1 MNEFSINTFDNLK
14 LSMASADIN
23 NPKAVVQIVHGLK
36 EHKKR
41 YYDFAAYLKDN
52 GYAVF
57 MSDNRGHGYS
67 INDDYPLGY
76 MADIHL
82 LVKDQYEIT
91 KYIKSKYENT
101 PLYMLGHSYGSMIAR
116 TYLQNYDAEI
126 SKLILSGTVAYN
138 MFVNIGLLLGKIIN
152 TLKGEKSS
160 SIILQSIADNDNI
173 SWVCSNTET
182 MAQYKSDPFC
192 TGYKYMNVSIIN
204 IFKGMKELHNI
215 KAYKCQN
222 PELKILSI
230 TGEKDPVTKSEK
242 GISDSILTL
251 KKAGY
256 KNIENIVYK
265 DMLHEVLNE
274 VDKEQVYKDV
284 LDFIEK

>member
-1 MNEFSINTFDNLK
+1 MNEFLINTFDSLK
-14 LSMASADIN
+14 ISAASAETD

-41 YYDFAAYLKDN
+41 YYDFAEYLKNN
-52 GYAVF
+52 GYTVY
-57 MSDNRGHGYS
+57 MSDNRGHGFS
-67 INDDYPLGY
+67 VNDEYPLSF

-91 KYIKSKYENT
+91 KYIKSKHKNI
-101 PLYMLGHSYGSMIAR
+101 PLYMIGHSYGSMVAR

-126 SKLILSGTVAYN
+126 DKLVLSGTVAYN
-138 MFVNIGLLLGKIIN
+138 YFVNIGLIIGRIIN
-152 TLKGEKSS
+152 TIKGEKGS
-160 SIILQSIADNDNI
+160 SIILQSFADNDDI
-173 SWVCSNTET
+173 SWVCSNPET

-192 TGYKYMNVSIIN
+192 TGYKYMNISIYN
-204 IFKGMKELHNI
+204 IFKGMKELHNVS
-215 KAYKCQN
+215 AYKCNN

-230 TGEKDPVTKSEK
+230 SGEKDPVTKGKK
-242 GISDSILTL
+242 GIADSISTL
-251 KKAGY
+251 NRIGY

-274 VDKEQVYKDV
+274 VNKEQVYKDV
-284 LDFIEK
+284 LNFLEK

>member
-1 MNEFSINTFDNLK
+1 MNEFSINTFDSLK
-14 LSMASADIN
+14 LSMASAEISS
-23 NPKAVVQIVHGLK
+23 PKAVVQIVHGLK
-36 EHKKR
+36 EHKGR
-41 YYDFAAYLKDN
+41 YYNFAEYLKNN

-67 INDDYPLGY
+67 VNNEYPLGY

-91 KYIKSKYENT
+91 KYIKSKYNNI
-101 PLYMLGHSYGSMIAR
+101 PVYMVGHSYGSMIAR

-126 SKLILSGTVAYN
+126 TKLVLSGTVAYN
-138 MFVNIGLLLGKIIN
+138 NFVNIGLILGKIIN
-152 TLKGEKSS
+152 TIRGEKGG
-160 SIILQSIADNDNI
+160 SIILQTFADNDDT
-173 SWVCSNTET
+173 SWVCSNPET

-192 TGYKYMNVSIIN
+192 TGYKYMNISIYN

-215 KAYKCQN
+215 NAYKCQN

-230 TGEKDPVTKSEK
+230 SGEKDPVTKGTK
-242 GISDSILTL
+242 GIADSILSL

-274 VDKEQVYKDV
+274 VNKEQVYKDV
-284 LDFIEK
+284 LDFLEK

>member
-1 MNEFSINTFDNLK
+1 MNEFSINTFDSLK
-14 LSMASADIN
+14 LFMASAEID
-23 NPKAVVQIVHGLK
+23 NPKAVIQIVHGLK

-41 YYDFAAYLKDN
+41 YYDFAEYLKNN
-52 GYAVF
+52 GYTVF

-67 INDDYPLGY
+67 VNDEYPLGY

-91 KYIKSKYENT
+91 KYIKSKYQNI
-101 PLYMLGHSYGSMIAR
+101 PLYMIGHSYGSMIAR
-116 TYLQNYDAEI
+116 AYLQNYDAEI
-126 SKLILSGTVAYN
+126 TKLVLSGTVAYN
-138 MFVNIGLLLGKIIN
+138 SLVNIGLMLGKIIN
-152 TLKGEKSS
+152 TIKGKKGS
-160 SIILQSIADNDNI
+160 SIILQTLADNDDI
-173 SWVCSNTET
+173 SWVCSNPET

-192 TGYKYMNVSIIN
+192 TGYKYMNISIYN

-215 KAYKCQN
+215 SAYKCQN

-230 TGEKDPVTKSEK
+230 TGEKDPVTKGEK
-242 GISDSILTL
+242 GIKDSILTL
-251 KKAGY
+251 KKIGY

-274 VDKEQVYKDV
+274 VNKEQIYKDV
-284 LDFIEK
+284 LNFLRK

>member
-1 MNEFSINTFDNLK
+1 MYQL
-14 LSMASADIN
+14 
-23 NPKAVVQIVHGLK
+23 
-36 EHKKR
+36 
-41 YYDFAAYLKDN
+41 
-52 GYAVF
+52 
-57 MSDNRGHGYS
+57 
-67 INDDYPLGY
+67 
-76 MADIHL
+76 
-82 LVKDQYEIT
+82 
-91 KYIKSKYENT
+91 
-101 PLYMLGHSYGSMIAR
+101 
-116 TYLQNYDAEI
+116 
-126 SKLILSGTVAYN
+126 
-138 MFVNIGLLLGKIIN
+138 
-152 TLKGEKSS
+152 
-160 SIILQSIADNDNI
+160 
-173 SWVCSNTET
+173 
-182 MAQYKSDPFC
+182 
-192 TGYKYMNVSIIN
+192 
-204 IFKGMKELHNI
+204 KELHNI